1 MLRRDGNDSRR
12 VIITG
17 CCVVV
22 DEYLFYQRL
31 NIPCRCCIMQLIDTS
46 RRYYIE
52 PVIVTEAGHVLGIWY
67 VLSAKTTIVFDVRF
81 QYTIWELG

>member
-1 MLRRDGNDSRR
+1 
-12 VIITG
+12 
-17 CCVVV
+17 
-22 DEYLFYQRL
+22 
-31 NIPCRCCIMQLIDTS
+31 MQLIDTS